1 VADSA
6 KLETSSS
13 DAFAILRDAEVPLA
27 IHDFSPIFHHKYA
40 IIDEGFSQSDPQVIN
55 GSHHWTWSADNIND
69 ENTLIFH
76 DQSVAN
82 IFHQEFEARWA
93 EIESN
98 VY

>member
-1 VADSA
+1 LFFHFYLAFNPFDSKRTAWSISFKSNVLVADSA

-55 GSHHWTWSADNIND
+55 GSHHWT
-69 ENTLIFH
+69 
-76 DQSVAN
+76 
-82 IFHQEFEARWA
+82 
-93 EIESN
+93 
-98 VY
+98 